1 MNGHLTD
8 TSSAVTYSTVVARDS
23 LRILLLIAALNELDV
38 QGGDIQ
44 NAYLTA
50 PNKGKYYMR
59 AGPEFGELED

>member
-8 TSSAVTYSTVVARDS
+8 TSSAVTYSTVVARD
-23 LRILLLIAALNELDV
+23 LVRILLLIAALNELDV